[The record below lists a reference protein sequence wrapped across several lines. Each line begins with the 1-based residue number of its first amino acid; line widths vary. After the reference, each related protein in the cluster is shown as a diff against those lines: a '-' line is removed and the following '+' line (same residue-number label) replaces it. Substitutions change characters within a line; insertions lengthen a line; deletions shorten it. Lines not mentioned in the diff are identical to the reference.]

1 MLEMT
6 KNVLKSVSFDRTLFQ
21 KELKK
26 ATKWVAKEEYHQLR
40 IWCLA
45 SFAMYSDII
54 NEVFN

>member
-6 KNVLKSVSFDRTLFQ
+6 KNVLKNVSFDKILFQ

-26 ATKWVAKEEYHQLR
+26 ATKWISKDEYHQLK
-40 IWCLA
+40 IWCMA

-54 NEVFN
+54 NDVFG

>member
-6 KNVLKSVSFDRTLFQ
+6 KNVLKSVSFDKFLFQ

-26 ATKWVAKEEYHQLR
+26 ATKWITKEEYSQLR
-40 IWCLA
+40 VWCLA
-45 SFAMYSDII
+45 SFAMYSDVI